1 MKTRDLSNG
10 NPAKVLIFF
19 ALPMILSV
27 TLQQIYNIADSS
39 IAGRMISKDALS
51 AVSVSYP
58 INMIYLSFATGLG
71 VGIGVITS
79 RFFGSK
85 DYLRCKSSIN
95 TALLFTLMLAIIMSI
110 LGILIAG
117 PALKIIDTPSNIFKD
132 ARVYLRF
139 YCGGLVFTYLY
150 NVITSIF
157 QSMGN
162 SRTPLYFLMFSTV
175 LNIVL
180 DIIFVGPLDMGIVGL
195 ALGTLIA
202 QAVAMGLSLIVLII
216 SIKKELVTEEKSSL
230 FDKNILS
237 SILIIAIP
245 SIIQGST
252 ISIGNFLVQRKLNS
266 FGSELVGGYGAA
278 FKLCYVVVNIF
289 VAYSNAISNYTAQNI
304 GAGKHKRILA
314 GFKWSLLICTIFS
327 LVMTLVI
334 VLFNGQLLKIF
345 MSSDAKN
352 IVDSTG
358 RTQADYGKSFCMI
371 VAPFFIFMGIKIPS
385 DGVLKGSKDMAS
397 FMFGTFIDLIIRVVL
412 SFALAP
418 HFGYKGVFASWPI
431 GWGIG
436 MLVSVIMFIYGRWKR
451 LACFPSEKENV
462 INA

>member
-1 MKTRDLSNG
+1 MKTKDLSSG
-10 NPAKVLIFF
+10 NPAKVLILF

-85 DYLRCKSSIN
+85 EYHRCKTTIN
-95 TALLFTLMLAIIMSI
+95 TALLFTFILAAIMSI
-110 LGILIAG
+110 LGIIIAG
-117 PALKIIDTPSNIFKD
+117 PSLRLIDTPNNIFKD
-132 ARVYLRF
+132 SRIYLRY

-150 NVITSIF
+150 NVITAIF

-180 DIIFVGPLDMGIVGL
+180 DIIFVGPLDMEIVGL

-202 QAVAMGLSLIVLII
+202 QAMAMGLSLVVLLM
-216 SIKKELVTEEKSSL
+216 SLKKELVTSDEIKV
-230 FDKNILS
+230 FDLNVLRL
-237 SILIIAIP
+237 ILIIAIP

-304 GAGKHKRILA
+304 GAGKHKRIIA
-314 GFKWSLLICTIFS
+314 GFKWSLLICSIFS
-327 LVMTLVI
+327 LVMTMFIMV
-334 VLFNGQLLKIF
+334 FNEQLLKIF
-345 MSSDAKN
+345 MSNDAKN
-352 IVDSTG
+352 VIDSTG
-358 RTQADYGKSFCMI
+358 KAQLDYGKSFCMI

-397 FMFGTFIDLIIRVVL
+397 FMFGTFVDLIIRVVL

-418 HFGYKGVFASWPI
+418 KFGYRGVFASWPI
-431 GWGIG
+431 GWGVG
-436 MLVSVIMFIYGRWKR
+436 MLVSVIMFMYGRWKK
-451 LACFPSEKENV
+451 LACFPLNDNNV
-462 INA
+462 I